1 MSKIKKKRLGF
12 VLDMTPLVDI
22 TFLLLTFFMFTAKFK
37 SDSENQ
43 QKVEIKR
50 PRTTVDTAKLAEKDL
65 VIIKVGVD
73 SVLKDTAYYVSM
85 LNEQDVVNLRRAMAT
100 LKFPGMDEK
109 TVSFKVMDTVWLGQI
124 IEQARFVN
132 PRASF
137 AIDADRRLRYQWI
150 ETAINEMRKKKAT
163 TFNFVTEKKM

>member
-1 MSKIKKKRLGF
+1 
-12 VLDMTPLVDI
+12 
-22 TFLLLTFFMFTAKFK
+22 
-37 SDSENQ
+37 
-43 QKVEIKR
+43 
-50 PRTTVDTAKLAEKDL
+50 
-65 VIIKVGVD
+65 
-73 SVLKDTAYYVSM
+73 VSM